1 MLSFRLAMRLS
12 SALFVLVA
20 TVLTVAAG
28 ACVLNPQPQPP
39 DDGANADAGPTLGND
54 GGVGDIDGGKGL
66 DGGRDADAA
75 ESPDASDAD
84 AGDADAGDVDVGDGA
99 SDAPADGPLDAPS
112 EGG

>member
-1 MLSFRLAMRLS
+1 MAPSMLSFRLAMRLS
-12 SALFVLVA
+12 NASFVFVA
-20 TVLTVAAG
+20 AVLTVAAG

-54 GGVGDIDGGKGL
+54 AGVGDIDGGKGL

-84 AGDADAGDVDVGDGA
+84 ASDADGA